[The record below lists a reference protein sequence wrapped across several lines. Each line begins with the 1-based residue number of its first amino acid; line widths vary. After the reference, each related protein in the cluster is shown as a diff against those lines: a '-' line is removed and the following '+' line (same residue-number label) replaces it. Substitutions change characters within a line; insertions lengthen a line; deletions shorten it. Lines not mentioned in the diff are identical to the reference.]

1 MNTRYINVQDI
12 LDNYKSAIYE
22 KDVERFLSA
31 YHPDI
36 HIFDSWNTWECI
48 GISKWRQMVK
58 EWFTGLSE
66 EGVSLKVDFG
76 DLVIEENSNIAIVY
90 CAVKFIAH
98 SQSAEMLRQMSNR
111 FTFCLKKENECWTI
125 IHQHSSLPINIENG
139 KGMFN

>member
-1 MNTRYINVQDI
+1 
-12 LDNYKSAIYE
+12 
-22 KDVERFLSA
+22 
-31 YHPDI
+31 
-36 HIFDSWNTWECI
+36 
-48 GISKWRQMVK
+48 MVK

-98 SQSAEMLRQMSNR
+98 SQSAEILRQMTNR

-125 IHQHSSLPINIENG
+125 IHQHSSLPINIETG